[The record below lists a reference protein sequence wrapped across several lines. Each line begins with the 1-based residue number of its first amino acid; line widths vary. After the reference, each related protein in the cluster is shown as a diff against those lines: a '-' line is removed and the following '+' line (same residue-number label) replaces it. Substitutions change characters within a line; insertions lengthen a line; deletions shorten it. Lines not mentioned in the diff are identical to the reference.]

1 MTRMLR
7 AMMLLQRWLTSSKS
21 SVGSMSSVHHTPNTI
36 SPWVSSRG
44 KKVDV
49 DSPNFQNSSV
59 STSDSLTN
67 FTRKARVSFVAA
79 STMVRMTWTR
89 ESEAMLLAKSYGRQG
104 SPVRRPIRSRPSVF
118 TTKSLQ
124 CTGCWN
130 SPSKN

>member
-7 AMMLLQRWLTSSKS
+7 AMMLLQRWLTSSKL
-21 SVGSMSSVHHTPNTI
+21 SVKSVSLVHHAPHSTLP
-36 SPWVSSRG
+36 SVSSRG

-59 STSDSLTN
+59 STNDSLTS
-67 FTRKARVSFVAA
+67 FTRKVRVSFVAA
-79 STMVRMTWTR
+79 STMVRITCTR
-89 ESEAMLLAKSYGRQG
+89 ESDAMLFAKSYGRQG
-104 SPVRRPIRSRPSVF
+104 RPVRRPIRSRPSVF